1 MTSIARPK
9 ARVGSR
15 PAVGRRFAKRVLDL
29 VVATFCLALAGPA
42 MLVIAAVVRTTTPGP
57 ALFRQTR
64 LGREQRPF
72 VMYKFRTMY
81 DHCPDDIH
89 RHYVQRLLSDSP
101 EVGGE
106 RGLYKLEAD
115 PRITGVGRF
124 LRRTSLD
131 ALPQLF
137 NVLRGE
143 MSLVGPRPMLPWEV
157 DLCGPSYG
165 ARFLAAPG
173 VTGLAQTSGRNRL
186 TMRQTLELDLEYVER
201 QSFMLDLLILLRT
214 VPAVLA
220 SNGR

>member
-1 MTSIARPK
+1 MTSIVRPR
-9 ARVGSR
+9 ARVRSR
-15 PAVGRRFAKRVLDL
+15 PAAGRKFAKRVLDL
-29 VVATFCLALAGPA
+29 VVATLCLALAAPA
-42 MLVIAAVVRTTTPGP
+42 MLVIAAVVRAATPGP
-57 ALFRQTR
+57 ALFRQIR
-64 LGREQRPF
+64 QGRDQRPF

-89 RHYVQRLLSDSP
+89 RHYVQRLLSENP

-106 RGLYKLEAD
+106 SGLYKLEAD
-115 PRITGVGRF
+115 PRITRVGRF

-131 ALPQLF
+131 ELPQLI

-157 DLCGPSYG
+157 DLCGPSYL
-165 ARFLAAPG
+165 ARFRAAPG

-186 TMRQTLELDLEYVER
+186 TMRQILELDLVYVER

-220 SNGR
+220 NSGR